1 MIKSR
6 CCDVEVVA
14 FRCPKCGKWTG
25 RSVTCFTYDTEKGKQ
40 PLSANTQ
47 SLVDMLDGSDEIG
60 G

>member
-25 RSVTCFTYDTEKGKQ
+25 RNTCFTYDTEKGKQ
-40 PLSANTQ
+40 PLSADTQ
-47 SLVDMLDGSDEIG
+47 SLIDILNELCEVG